1 MSHFLTICIHLI
13 PSWDYLWYLSQYLG
27 TLWSNIDD
35 EWCVKYKKTIVAIR
49 NNMALRSRSWVTKL
63 KFKHQGRGIVQLSRW
78 NTVFYSFIQNVQRH
92 VCPSIHASRLSKLFT
107 MLQKSV
113 RNSTIRLIV
122 NQRFVERSKPVTQ
135 PLKKN
140 NLPTFTSTNKKTVSK
155 KKGENRS
162 FEGRLCFIFAAL
174 HSKGVKY
181 NLKS

>member
-1 MSHFLTICIHLI
+1 M
-13 PSWDYLWYLSQYLG
+13 
-27 TLWSNIDD
+27 
-35 EWCVKYKKTIVAIR
+35 
-49 NNMALRSRSWVTKL
+49 
-63 KFKHQGRGIVQLSRW
+63 
-78 NTVFYSFIQNVQRH
+78 
-92 VCPSIHASRLSKLFT
+92 CPSIHASRLSKLFT

-113 RNSTIRLIV
+113 RNSTTRLIV

-181 NLKS
+181 NLKSYQENRRGSLTRKPVWLQGRQIYYLCDIHITTITRKSNWKNQPPYMIFVDNSKAFDTVDRKTLWKVRKLYGCP